1 MKTKS
6 IFKITT
12 ILLVLFSFQ
21 NSFAQGINIDTLRE
35 VIIRS
40 STPVAPKVTDAF
52 SRHFKD
58 AVGSHWYIMDKNY
71 LVKFITKDQKNR
83 ALYDKKGNLIYH
95 ISYLDDPEKL
105 PKNIKYL
112 VNKKFQEYKILTAIH
127 VAQNSRSIWV
137 VNLRDDKEL
146 VLARVE
152 EEQVEEIERVA
163 DTSR

>member
-1 MKTKS
+1 
-6 IFKITT
+6 
-12 ILLVLFSFQ
+12 
-21 NSFAQGINIDTLRE
+21 
-35 VIIRS
+35 
-40 STPVAPKVTDAF
+40 
-52 SRHFKD
+52 
-58 AVGSHWYIMDKNY
+58 MDKNY